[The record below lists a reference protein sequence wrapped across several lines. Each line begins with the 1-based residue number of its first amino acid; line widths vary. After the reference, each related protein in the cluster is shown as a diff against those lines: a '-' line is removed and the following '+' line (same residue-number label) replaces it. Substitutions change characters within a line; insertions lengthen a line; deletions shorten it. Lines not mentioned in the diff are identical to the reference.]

1 VEGPLSALGG
11 WRSVPAVV
19 QVTETLV
26 IGAGQA
32 GLALSAFLS
41 SAGHE
46 HVVLERGRVGE
57 RWRSERWQS
66 LSLLTPNWL
75 NSLPGPAP
83 HAAVN
88 GFLSRDGFIGYLEA
102 YARSFESP
110 VLEGVNV
117 LSVREA
123 AGRGF
128 RVETDVG
135 VWRARRVVIAT
146 GHADEPRLPAPASA
160 APPDLVQLHSSGY
173 RSADQLPPGNVLVV
187 GAGPS
192 GQQIAAELQRAGRQ
206 VVLAVGRHA
215 WLPRHYRGA
224 DIWYWLQATGAL
236 EQTAEQAPQEAAAD
250 TPSLVLSGANGGER
264 LDLGVLADLGVQL
277 VGRLGGFRGHEA
289 LFADDLEQSVADA
302 DQRTR
307 RALAQIDRHI
317 RDHGED
323 DVCDADPIPAISAPP
338 APTAINLREAT
349 ITALIWATGYRRSY
363 PWLRINAR
371 TPDGELAHRRG
382 IAHVPG
388 LYALG
393 LRFQHRRRSH
403 FIGGVGE
410 DAQYL
415 AQHILGNSQHTQEP
429 RGSHFAEPSA
439 AAAAQ
444 PRADAG
450 QIAPFAQTQLV
461 PSGTVIVKQGD
472 YARDF
477 YVIAQGT
484 AHVRRN
490 GEHLATLGQG
500 EFFGEVGLLQ
510 TSWRNAD
517 VVAATRLRLHVIQP
531 RDFQVMMAAKQQ
543 VAAKVHASAAARA

>member
-1 VEGPLSALGG
+1 MLA
-11 WRSVPAVV
+11 
-19 QVTETLV
+19 TETLV

-57 RWRSERWQS
+57 RWRSERWRS

-88 GFLSRDGFIGYLEA
+88 GFLNREGFIGYLEA

-123 AGRGF
+123 DGGF
-128 RVETDVG
+128 GVETDMG
-135 VWRARRVVIAT
+135 VWRTRRVVIAT
-146 GHADEPRLPAPASA
+146 GHADEPRLPVVASA
-160 APPDLVQLHSSGY
+160 TPANLVQLHSSGY

-215 WLPRHYRGA
+215 WLPRQYRGA
-224 DIWYWLQATGAL
+224 DIWYWLQESGAL
-236 EQTAEQAPQEAAAD
+236 EQTADQAPQEAAAD
-250 TPSLVLSGANGGER
+250 TPSLVLSGAKGGER
-264 LDLGVLADLGVQL
+264 LDLGLLADLGVQL
-277 VGRLGGFRGHEA
+277 AGRLEGFSGHDA
-289 LFADDLEQSVADA
+289 LLADDLEQSVADA
-302 DQRTR
+302 DQRMR
-307 RALAQIDRHI
+307 RALAQIDQHI
-317 RDHGED
+317 RVYHGEQ
-323 DVCDADPIPAISAPP
+323 DVAEADPIPAVAPP
-338 APTAINLREAT
+338 HAPTAINLQGSGVA
-349 ITALIWATGYRRSY
+349 AVIWATGYRRSY
-363 PWLRINAR
+363 PWLHIDAR
-371 TPDGELAHRRG
+371 NPDGELAHRRG

-393 LRFQHRRRSH
+393 LRFQHRRKSH

-410 DAQYL
+410 DAHYL
-415 AQHILGNSQHTQEP
+415 AQRILGSSQERPQHQQARFVEP
-429 RGSHFAEPSA
+429 CPKEAR
-439 AAAAQ
+439 

-450 QIAPFAQTQLV
+450 QIAPFAQTQLL
-461 PSGTVIVKQGD
+461 PSGSLIVKQGD

-477 YVIAQGT
+477 YVIAEGT

-490 GEHLATLGQG
+490 GEHLATLGPG

-517 VVAATRLRLHVIQP
+517 VVAATPLRLLVVQP

-543 VAAKVHASAAARA
+543 VAAHVHASAAARA